1 MKKRNNIKFSKSNN
15 DAFDKIDL
23 KFPEHGRIGIQG
35 LTEIEAYDFSQ
46 ILLDFKKSTAGSI
59 WIDEEDV
66 LSYSKEQAEGYRKNK
81 IGLLLKNPRM
91 LISLSVLENVEYPLW
106 LKNDKDAEAKATK
119 ELTSLGLSSCRNQM
133 PYDLSKENLQ
143 KASLARAIAKD
154 SKVILANDP
163 FSFLSEESAK
173 EIAELL
179 KEESK
184 KRLIILECSKTSAI
198 NPYLD
203 FSIVYENK
211 SLISSIPLSESAE
224 SNIKTPNTK
233 HKDSLES
240 KHSFSIAWKNWT
252 RNKFLLSA
260 TILTSG
266 LAIAFSG
273 VYSLLKLKS
282 DTSLTADSIISQ
294 KEDYCSLSN
303 YYEIGDSKQSAFFSD
318 SNVDSLSKKFS
329 LPFLKVIQDY
339 TPAAYYE
346 DNPVFTERKYN
357 PDSADG
363 INESYFDLRNM
374 DYRYACLDS
383 REKLPSDYKLIAGRL
398 PEKDNEIRLTD
409 FQAEVLNYTSG
420 KRELS
425 PNSLLN
431 KKITLCNTNRKQILP
446 ELTITGVLDTVYD
459 SKDFKEFKDYC
470 LNQKTDISSNKVVK
484 DERNKLYNLKKD
496 SYINIFF
503 VSRNV
508 FEDLKKSY
516 CSHYYDNRTNNYF
529 ILDQKPWLPNDSE
542 SYNYEYLRDANKK
555 KIQLFQDSNYDSD
568 DFLSLSLQS
577 YIRGLKDADK
587 LDQERNIVIPK
598 KFLEQGATTD
608 FTYTGSPYDFFYD
621 FIRFPIHT
629 YSIDYYKN
637 AINEKEFDFETEA
650 LNYYKSLNTSVPSII
665 PEEDKP
671 KIYEQYLTK
680 VFEYGIPDYS
690 VPGESKAFSEIYSL
704 GRKRLSYY
712 RNYYKDSIFSERDFS
727 YQYNDKETNENKI
740 LPFRLSGLTLIST
753 NSKLRYPIRKE
764 ETLSK
769 IYYDGGATYSTVLT
783 PITNRTSLRELISRQ
798 SSRYSNHNLYLIR
811 NYSAYIEAANDKKQ
825 RLSTWFLIL
834 AVLSMIAAAIL
845 GFYFF
850 KVSLLILSIDAYY
863 QKCRGTT
870 ENEIRKEAIFSPLLT
885 FLSSFLLSIAFRY
898 IVNAILKSCLITGY
912 PAFLLLSPGYIQIL
926 ILLLLSL
933 LLAILT
939 SLPSLLDLKSK
950 VERN

>member
-1 MKKRNNIKFSKSNN
+1 MKKRNNIKFSKNNN
-15 DAFDKIDL
+15 DTFDKIDL

-35 LTEIEAYDFSQ
+35 LTEIEADDFSR
-46 ILLDFKKSTAGSI
+46 ILLGLKKSTAGSI

-91 LISLSVLENVEYPLW
+91 QISLSVLENVEYPLW

-133 PYDLSKENLQ
+133 PYNLSKENLQ
-143 KASLARAIAKD
+143 KASFARAIAKD

-184 KRLIILECSKTSAI
+184 KRLIILECSKASAI

-409 FQAEVLNYTSG
+409 FQAEVLSYTSG

-542 SYNYEYLRDANKK
+542 SYNYEYLRDANKQ

-577 YIRGLKDADK
+577 YIRGLKDAGK

-704 GRKRLSYY
+704 RRKRLSYY

-727 YQYNDKETNENKI
+727 YQYNDKETNENKL
-740 LPFRLSGLTLIST
+740 LPFKLSGLTLIST

-898 IVNAILKSCLITGY
+898 IVNAILKSCLITVY
-912 PAFLLLSPGYIQIL
+912 PAFLLLSPVYIQIL

>member
-1 MKKRNNIKFSKSNN
+1 MLG
-15 DAFDKIDL
+15 L
-23 KFPEHGRIGIQG
+23 KE
-35 LTEIEAYDFSQ
+35 
-46 ILLDFKKSTAGSI
+46 STAGSI
-59 WIDEEDV
+59 WIDGEDI
-66 LSYSKEQAEGYRKNK
+66 LSYSKEQAEEYRKDK
-81 IGLLLKNPRM
+81 IGLLLKNHRM
-91 LISLSVLENVEYPLW
+91 QMSLSVLENVEYPLW

-119 ELTSLGLSSCRNQM
+119 ELTSLGLSSCMKQM

-154 SKVILANDP
+154 SNVILANDP

-184 KRLIILECSKTSAI
+184 KRLIILECSKASAV
-198 NPYLD
+198 NQYLD

-240 KHSFSIAWKNWT
+240 RHSFSIAWKN
-252 RNKFLLSA
+252 RKNNKFLLSA

-266 LAIAFSG
+266 LALAFSG
-273 VYSLLKLKS
+273 VYSLLRLKS
-282 DTSLTADSIISQ
+282 DTSLTADSIIGQ

-303 YYEIGDSKQSAFFSD
+303 YYRIGDSKQYTFFSD

-357 PDSADG
+357 PDSSDG
-363 INESYFDLRNM
+363 INESYFDLGNM

-398 PEKDNEIRLTD
+398 PEKNNEIRLTD
-409 FQAEVLNYTSG
+409 FQVEVLSYTSG

-431 KKITLCNTNRKQILP
+431 KKITLCNTNRKKILP

-508 FEDLKKSY
+508 FENLKQSH
-516 CSHYYDNRTNNYF
+516 CSHYYDIRANNYF

-542 SYNYEYLRDANKK
+542 SYNYEYLREANKK

-577 YIRGLKDADK
+577 YIRGLKDAGK

-608 FTYTGSPYDFFYD
+608 FTYTGNPYDFFYD

-629 YSIDYYKN
+629 YSIDYYKNAINIDYYKN

-650 LNYYKSLNTSVPSII
+650 LNYYKSLNTSAPSII

-740 LPFRLSGLTLIST
+740 LPFRLSGLTLI
-753 NSKLRYPIRKE
+753 NNDPKLRYPIRKE

-811 NYSAYIEAANDKKQ
+811 NYSAYIAAASDKKQ

-834 AVLSMIAAAIL
+834 AVLSMIAAVIL
-845 GFYFF
+845 EFYFF
-850 KVSLLILSIDAYY
+850 KVNFLILSIDAYY

-870 ENEIRKEAIFSPLLT
+870 ENEIRKEAILAPLLT

-898 IVNAILKSCLITGY
+898 IVNALLKSCLITGY
-912 PAFLLLSPGYIQIL
+912 PEFMLLSPGYIQIL

-950 VERN
+950 VGRN

>member
-1 MKKRNNIKFSKSNN
+1 MKKRNSMKFSKNNN
-15 DAFDKIDL
+15 DTFDKIDL

-35 LTEIEAYDFSQ
+35 LTEIETYDFSR
-46 ILLDFKKSTAGSI
+46 ILLGFKKSTAGSI
-59 WIDEEDV
+59 WIDGEDI
-66 LSYSKEQAEGYRKNK
+66 LSYSKEQAEEYRRDK

-91 LISLSVLENVEYPLW
+91 QMLLSVLENVEYPLW

-119 ELTSLGLSSCRNQM
+119 ELTSLGLSSYRNQM

-154 SKVILANDP
+154 SKVIFANDP

-184 KRLIILECSKTSAI
+184 KRLIILECSKASAI
-198 NPYLD
+198 NQYLD
-203 FSIVYENK
+203 YSIVYENK
-211 SLISSIPLSESAE
+211 KLISSIPLSESAE

-233 HKDSLES
+233 HKGSLES
-240 KHSFSIAWKNWT
+240 KHSFSIAWKN
-252 RNKFLLSA
+252 RKNNKFLLSA

-266 LAIAFSG
+266 LALAFSG
-273 VYSLLKLKS
+273 VYSLLRLKS
-282 DTSLTADSIISQ
+282 DTSLTADSIIGQ

-303 YYEIGDSKQSAFFSD
+303 YCEIRDSKQSAYFSD

-339 TPAAYYE
+339 SPVAYYE
-346 DNPVFTERKYN
+346 DKPVFTERKYN
-357 PDSADG
+357 PDSSDG
-363 INESYFDLRNM
+363 INESYFDLGNM

-383 REKLPSDYKLIAGRL
+383 SERLPSDYKLIAGRL
-398 PEKDNEIRLTD
+398 PENDNEIRLTD
-409 FQAEVLNYTSG
+409 FQVEVLSYTSG

-425 PNSLLN
+425 PNSLLK

-446 ELTITGVLDTVYD
+446 ELTITGVLDTVYN

-508 FEDLKKSY
+508 FDDLKKSH
-516 CSHYYDNRTNNYF
+516 CSHYYDNRTNTYF

-542 SYNYEYLRDANKK
+542 SYNYEYLREANKK

-568 DFLSLSLQS
+568 DFLSLSLPS
-577 YIRGLKDADK
+577 YIRGLRDAGK

-608 FTYTGSPYDFFYD
+608 FTYTGNPYDFFYD

-650 LNYYKSLNTSVPSII
+650 LNYYKSLNTSAPSRI

-680 VFEYGIPDYS
+680 VFEYGFPDYS

-740 LPFRLSGLTLIST
+740 LPFRLSGLTLI
-753 NSKLRYPIRKE
+753 NNDSKLRYPIRKE

-783 PITNRTSLRELISRQ
+783 PITNRTTLRELISRQ
-798 SSRYSNHNLYLIR
+798 SRRYSNHNLYLIR
-811 NYSAYIEAANDKKQ
+811 NYSAYIAAASDKKQ

-834 AVLSMIAAAIL
+834 AILSMIAAVIL
-845 GFYFF
+845 EFYFF
-850 KVSLLILSIDAYY
+850 KVNLFILSIDAYY
-863 QKCRGTT
+863 QKCRCTT

-885 FLSSFLLSIAFRY
+885 FLSSFLISIVFRY
-898 IVNAILKSCLITGY
+898 IVNAILKSCLITVY
-912 PAFLLLSPGYIQIL
+912 PSFLLLSPGYIQIL

-939 SLPSLLDLKSK
+939 SLPSLLALKSK
-950 VERN
+950 VERK

>member
-409 FQAEVLNYTSG
+409 FQAEVLSYTSG

-811 NYSAYIEAANDKKQ
+811 NYSAYIEAANNKKQ

>member
-1 MKKRNNIKFSKSNN
+1 MKKRNNIKFSKNNN
-15 DAFDKIDL
+15 DTFDKIDL

-35 LTEIEAYDFSQ
+35 LTEIEADDFSR
-46 ILLDFKKSTAGSI
+46 ILLGFKKSTAGSI
-59 WIDEEDV
+59 WIEGEDI
-66 LSYSKEQAEGYRKNK
+66 LSYSKEQAEEYRRDK

-91 LISLSVLENVEYPLW
+91 QISLSVLENVEYPLW

-119 ELTSLGLSSCRNQM
+119 ELTSLGLSSYRNQM

-154 SKVILANDP
+154 SKVIFANDP

-184 KRLIILECSKTSAI
+184 KRLIILECSKASAI
-198 NPYLD
+198 NQYLD
-203 FSIVYENK
+203 YSIVYENK
-211 SLISSIPLSESAE
+211 KLISSIPLSESAE

-233 HKDSLES
+233 HKGSLES
-240 KHSFSIAWKNWT
+240 KHSFSIAWKN
-252 RNKFLLSA
+252 RKNNKFLLSA

-266 LAIAFSG
+266 LALAFSG
-273 VYSLLKLKS
+273 VYSLLRLKS
-282 DTSLTADSIISQ
+282 DTSLTADSIIGQ

-303 YYEIGDSKQSAFFSD
+303 YCEIRDSKQSAYFSD

-339 TPAAYYE
+339 APVAYYE
-346 DNPVFTERKYN
+346 DKPVFTERKYN

-363 INESYFDLRNM
+363 INESYFDLGNM

-383 REKLPSDYKLIAGRL
+383 SERLPSDYKLIAGRL
-398 PEKDNEIRLTD
+398 PENDNEIRLTD
-409 FQAEVLNYTSG
+409 FQVEVLSYTSG

-425 PNSLLN
+425 PNSLLK

-446 ELTITGVLDTVYD
+446 ELTITGVLDTVYN

-508 FEDLKKSY
+508 FDDLKKSH
-516 CSHYYDNRTNNYF
+516 CSHYYDNRTNTYF

-542 SYNYEYLRDANKK
+542 SYNYEYLREANKK

-568 DFLSLSLQS
+568 DFLSLSLPS
-577 YIRGLKDADK
+577 YIRGLRDAGK

-608 FTYTGSPYDFFYD
+608 FTYTGNPYDFFYD

-650 LNYYKSLNTSVPSII
+650 LNYYKSLNTSAPSRI

-740 LPFRLSGLTLIST
+740 LPFRLSGLTLI
-753 NSKLRYPIRKE
+753 NNDSKLRYPIRKE

-783 PITNRTSLRELISRQ
+783 PITNRTTLRELISRQ
-798 SSRYSNHNLYLIR
+798 SRRYSNHNLYLIR
-811 NYSAYIEAANDKKQ
+811 NYSAYIAAARDKKQ

-834 AVLSMIAAAIL
+834 AILSMIAAVIL
-845 GFYFF
+845 EFYFF
-850 KVSLLILSIDAYY
+850 KVNLFILSIDAYY

-870 ENEIRKEAIFSPLLT
+870 ENEIRKEAILAPLLT

-898 IVNAILKSCLITGY
+898 IVNALLKSCLITAY
-912 PAFLLLSPGYIQIL
+912 PEFLLLSPGYIQIL

-939 SLPSLLDLKSK
+939 SLPSLLALKSK

>member
-15 DAFDKIDL
+15 DTFDKIDL

-46 ILLDFKKSTAGSI
+46 ILLGFKKSTAGSI

-91 LISLSVLENVEYPLW
+91 QISLSVLENVEYPLW

-133 PYDLSKENLQ
+133 PYNLSKENLQ
-143 KASLARAIAKD
+143 KASFARAIAKD

-211 SLISSIPLSESAE
+211 SLISSIPLSESAV

-409 FQAEVLNYTSG
+409 FQAEVLSYTSG

-727 YQYNDKETNENKI
+727 YQYNDKETNENKL
-740 LPFRLSGLTLIST
+740 LPFKLSGLTLIST

-834 AVLSMIAAAIL
+834 AVLSMIAAVIL
-845 GFYFF
+845 EFYFF
-850 KVSLLILSIDAYY
+850 KVNLLILSIDAYY

-898 IVNAILKSCLITGY
+898 IVNAILKSCLITVY
-912 PAFLLLSPGYIQIL
+912 PEFRLLSPGYIQIL

>member
-1 MKKRNNIKFSKSNN
+1 MLG
-15 DAFDKIDL
+15 L
-23 KFPEHGRIGIQG
+23 KE
-35 LTEIEAYDFSQ
+35 
-46 ILLDFKKSTAGSI
+46 STAGSI
-59 WIDEEDV
+59 WIDGEDI
-66 LSYSKEQAEGYRKNK
+66 LSYSKEQAEEYRKDK
-81 IGLLLKNPRM
+81 IGLLLKNHRM
-91 LISLSVLENVEYPLW
+91 QMSLSVLENVEYPLW

-119 ELTSLGLSSCRNQM
+119 ELTSLGLSSCMKQM

-154 SKVILANDP
+154 SNVILANDP

-184 KRLIILECSKTSAI
+184 KRLIILECSKASAV
-198 NPYLD
+198 NQYLD

-240 KHSFSIAWKNWT
+240 RHSFSIAWKN
-252 RNKFLLSA
+252 RKNNKFLLSA

-266 LAIAFSG
+266 LALAFSG
-273 VYSLLKLKS
+273 VYSLLRLKS
-282 DTSLTADSIISQ
+282 DTSLTADSIIGQ

-303 YYEIGDSKQSAFFSD
+303 YYRIGDSKQYAFFSD

-357 PDSADG
+357 PDSSDG
-363 INESYFDLRNM
+363 INESYFDLGNM

-398 PEKDNEIRLTD
+398 PEKNNEIRLTD
-409 FQAEVLNYTSG
+409 FQVEVLSYTSG

-508 FEDLKKSY
+508 FENLKQSH
-516 CSHYYDNRTNNYF
+516 CSHYYDIRANNYF

-542 SYNYEYLRDANKK
+542 SYNYEYLREANKK

-577 YIRGLKDADK
+577 YIRGLKDAGK

-608 FTYTGSPYDFFYD
+608 FTYTGNPYDFFYD

-629 YSIDYYKN
+629 YSIDYYKNAINIDYYKN

-650 LNYYKSLNTSVPSII
+650 LNYYKSLNTSAPSII

-740 LPFRLSGLTLIST
+740 LPFRLSGLTLI
-753 NSKLRYPIRKE
+753 NNDSKLRYPIRKE

-811 NYSAYIEAANDKKQ
+811 NYSAYIAAASDKKQ

-834 AVLSMIAAAIL
+834 AVLSMIAAVIL
-845 GFYFF
+845 EFYFF
-850 KVSLLILSIDAYY
+850 KVNFLILSIDAYY

-870 ENEIRKEAIFSPLLT
+870 ENEIRKEAILAPLLT

-898 IVNAILKSCLITGY
+898 IVNVLLKSCLITGY
-912 PAFLLLSPGYIQIL
+912 PEFMLLSPGYIQIL

-950 VERN
+950 VGRN

>member
-1 MKKRNNIKFSKSNN
+1 
-15 DAFDKIDL
+15 
-23 KFPEHGRIGIQG
+23 
-35 LTEIEAYDFSQ
+35 
-46 ILLDFKKSTAGSI
+46 
-59 WIDEEDV
+59 
-66 LSYSKEQAEGYRKNK
+66 
-81 IGLLLKNPRM
+81 M
-91 LISLSVLENVEYPLW
+91 LLSVLENVEYPLW

-119 ELTSLGLSSCRNQM
+119 ELTSLGLSSYRNQM

-184 KRLIILECSKTSAI
+184 KRLIILECSKASAI
-198 NPYLD
+198 NQYLD
-203 FSIVYENK
+203 YSIVYENK
-211 SLISSIPLSESAE
+211 KLISSIPLSESAE

-233 HKDSLES
+233 HKGSLES
-240 KHSFSIAWKNWT
+240 KHSFSIAWKN
-252 RNKFLLSA
+252 RKNNKFLLSA

-266 LAIAFSG
+266 LALAFSG
-273 VYSLLKLKS
+273 VYSLLRLKS
-282 DTSLTADSIISQ
+282 DTSLTADSIIGQ

-303 YYEIGDSKQSAFFSD
+303 YCEIRDSKQSAYFSD

-339 TPAAYYE
+339 APVAYYE
-346 DNPVFTERKYN
+346 DKPVFTERKYN
-357 PDSADG
+357 PDSSDG
-363 INESYFDLRNM
+363 INESYFDLGNM

-409 FQAEVLNYTSG
+409 FQAEVLSYTSG

-431 KKITLCNTNRKQILP
+431 KKITLCNANRKQILP
-446 ELTITGVLDTVYD
+446 ELTITGVLDTVYN
-459 SKDFKEFKDYC
+459 SKGFKEFKDYC

-508 FEDLKKSY
+508 FDDLKKSH
-516 CSHYYDNRTNNYF
+516 CSHYYDNRTNTYF

-542 SYNYEYLRDANKK
+542 SYNYEYLREANKK

-568 DFLSLSLQS
+568 DFLSLSLPS
-577 YIRGLKDADK
+577 YIRGLRDAGK

-608 FTYTGSPYDFFYD
+608 FTYTGNPYDFFYD

-629 YSIDYYKN
+629 YSINYYKN

-740 LPFRLSGLTLIST
+740 LPFRLSGLTLI
-753 NSKLRYPIRKE
+753 NNDSKLRYPIRKE

-783 PITNRTSLRELISRQ
+783 PITNRTTLRELISRQ
-798 SSRYSNHNLYLIR
+798 SRRYSNHNLYLIR
-811 NYSAYIEAANDKKQ
+811 NYSAYIAAASNKKQ
-825 RLSTWFLIL
+825 RLCTWFLIL
-834 AVLSMIAAAIL
+834 AVLSMIAAVIL
-845 GFYFF
+845 EFYFF
-850 KVSLLILSIDAYY
+850 KVNFLILSIDAYY

-898 IVNAILKSCLITGY
+898 IVNAILKSCLITVY
-912 PAFLLLSPGYIQIL
+912 PSFLLLSPGYIQIL

-939 SLPSLLDLKSK
+939 SIPSLLDLKSK

>member
-1 MKKRNNIKFSKSNN
+1 M
-15 DAFDKIDL
+15 
-23 KFPEHGRIGIQG
+23 
-35 LTEIEAYDFSQ
+35 
-46 ILLDFKKSTAGSI
+46 
-59 WIDEEDV
+59 
-66 LSYSKEQAEGYRKNK
+66 
-81 IGLLLKNPRM
+81 
-91 LISLSVLENVEYPLW
+91 
-106 LKNDKDAEAKATK
+106 
-119 ELTSLGLSSCRNQM
+119 
-133 PYDLSKENLQ
+133 
-143 KASLARAIAKD
+143 
-154 SKVILANDP
+154 
-163 FSFLSEESAK
+163 
-173 EIAELL
+173 
-179 KEESK
+179 
-184 KRLIILECSKTSAI
+184 
-198 NPYLD
+198 
-203 FSIVYENK
+203 
-211 SLISSIPLSESAE
+211 
-224 SNIKTPNTK
+224 
-233 HKDSLES
+233 
-240 KHSFSIAWKNWT
+240 
-252 RNKFLLSA
+252 
-260 TILTSG
+260 
-266 LAIAFSG
+266 
-273 VYSLLKLKS
+273 
-282 DTSLTADSIISQ
+282 
-294 KEDYCSLSN
+294 
-303 YYEIGDSKQSAFFSD
+303 
-318 SNVDSLSKKFS
+318 
-329 LPFLKVIQDY
+329 
-339 TPAAYYE
+339 
-346 DNPVFTERKYN
+346 
-357 PDSADG
+357 
-363 INESYFDLRNM
+363 
-374 DYRYACLDS
+374 
-383 REKLPSDYKLIAGRL
+383 
-398 PEKDNEIRLTD
+398 
-409 FQAEVLNYTSG
+409 
-420 KRELS
+420 S

-650 LNYYKSLNTSVPSII
+650 LNYYKSLNTSAPSRI

-727 YQYNDKETNENKI
+727 YQYNDKETNENKL
-740 LPFRLSGLTLIST
+740 LPFKLSGLTLIST

-834 AVLSMIAAAIL
+834 AVLSMIAAVIL
-845 GFYFF
+845 EFYFF
-850 KVSLLILSIDAYY
+850 KVNLLILSIDAYY

-898 IVNAILKSCLITGY
+898 IVNAILKSCLITVY
-912 PAFLLLSPGYIQIL
+912 PEFRLLSPGYIQIL

>member
-1 MKKRNNIKFSKSNN
+1 MKKRNSMKFSKNNN
-15 DAFDKIDL
+15 DTFDKIDL

-35 LTEIEAYDFSQ
+35 LSEIEADDFSQ
-46 ILLDFKKSTAGSI
+46 ILLGFKKSTAGSI
-59 WIDEEDV
+59 WIDGEDI
-66 LSYSKEQAEGYRKNK
+66 LSYSKEQAEEYRRDK

-91 LISLSVLENVEYPLW
+91 QMLLSVLENVEYPLW

-119 ELTSLGLSSCRNQM
+119 ELTSLGLSSYRNQM

-184 KRLIILECSKTSAI
+184 KRLIILECSKASAI

-233 HKDSLES
+233 HKDTLES
-240 KHSFSIAWKNWT
+240 KHSFSIAWKN
-252 RNKFLLSA
+252 RKSNKFLLSA

-266 LAIAFSG
+266 LALAFSG
-273 VYSLLKLKS
+273 VYSLLRLKS
-282 DTSLTADSIISQ
+282 DTSLTADSILGQ

-303 YYEIGDSKQSAFFSD
+303 YCEIRDSKQSAYFSD

-339 TPAAYYE
+339 APVAYYE
-346 DNPVFTERKYN
+346 DKPVFTEKKYS
-357 PDSADG
+357 PDSSDG
-363 INESYFDLRNM
+363 IYESYFDLRNI

-409 FQAEVLNYTSG
+409 FQVEVLSYTSG

-425 PNSLLN
+425 PNSLIN

-484 DERNKLYNLKKD
+484 DERNKLYHLKND

-508 FEDLKKSY
+508 FENLKQSY
-516 CSHYYDNRTNNYF
+516 CSHYYDNRTNTYF

-542 SYNYEYLRDANKK
+542 SYNYEYLREANKK

-577 YIRGLKDADK
+577 YIRGLRDAGK

-650 LNYYKSLNTSVPSII
+650 LNYYKSLNTSAPSII

-740 LPFRLSGLTLIST
+740 LPFRLSGLTLI
-753 NSKLRYPIRKE
+753 NNDSKLRYPIRKE

-811 NYSAYIEAANDKKQ
+811 NYSAYIDAASNKKQ

-850 KVSLLILSIDAYY
+850 KVSLFILSIDAYY

-870 ENEIRKEAIFSPLLT
+870 ENEIRKEAILAPLLT

-898 IVNAILKSCLITGY
+898 IVNAILKSCLIAGY
-912 PAFLLLSPGYIQIL
+912 PSFRLLSPGYIQIL

-939 SLPSLLDLKSK
+939 SLPSLLALKSK

>member
-15 DAFDKIDL
+15 DTFDKIDL

-46 ILLDFKKSTAGSI
+46 ILLGFKKSTAGSI

-66 LSYSKEQAEGYRKNK
+66 LSYSKELAEGYRKNK

-91 LISLSVLENVEYPLW
+91 QISLSVLENVEYPLW

-133 PYDLSKENLQ
+133 PYNLSKENLQ
-143 KASLARAIAKD
+143 KASFARAIAKD

-184 KRLIILECSKTSAI
+184 KRLIILECSKASAI

-211 SLISSIPLSESAE
+211 SLISSIPLSESAV

-240 KHSFSIAWKNWT
+240 KHSFSIAWKN
-252 RNKFLLSA
+252 RKNNKFLLSA

-266 LAIAFSG
+266 LALAFSG
-273 VYSLLKLKS
+273 VYSLLRLKS
-282 DTSLTADSIISQ
+282 DTSLTADSIIGQ

-409 FQAEVLNYTSG
+409 FQAEVLSYTSG

-650 LNYYKSLNTSVPSII
+650 LNYYKSLNTSAPSRI

-727 YQYNDKETNENKI
+727 YQYNDKETNENKL
-740 LPFRLSGLTLIST
+740 LPFKLSGLTLIST

-834 AVLSMIAAAIL
+834 AVLSMIAAVIL
-845 GFYFF
+845 EFYFF
-850 KVSLLILSIDAYY
+850 KVNLLILSIDAYY

-898 IVNAILKSCLITGY
+898 IVNAILKSCLITVY
-912 PAFLLLSPGYIQIL
+912 PEFRLLSPGYIQIL

>member
-409 FQAEVLNYTSG
+409 FQAEVLSYTSG

-508 FEDLKKSY
+508 FDDLKKSY

>member
-409 FQAEVLNYTSG
+409 FQAEVLSYTSG

>member
-1 MKKRNNIKFSKSNN
+1 
-15 DAFDKIDL
+15 
-23 KFPEHGRIGIQG
+23 
-35 LTEIEAYDFSQ
+35 
-46 ILLDFKKSTAGSI
+46 
-59 WIDEEDV
+59 
-66 LSYSKEQAEGYRKNK
+66 
-81 IGLLLKNPRM
+81 
-91 LISLSVLENVEYPLW
+91 
-106 LKNDKDAEAKATK
+106 
-119 ELTSLGLSSCRNQM
+119 M
-133 PYDLSKENLQ
+133 PYNLSKENLQ
-143 KASLARAIAKD
+143 KASLVRAIAKD

-184 KRLIILECSKTSAI
+184 KRLIILECSKASAI
-198 NPYLD
+198 NQYLD

-224 SNIKTPNTK
+224 SNIKTPNAK
-233 HKDSLES
+233 HKSSLES
-240 KHSFSIAWKNWT
+240 KHSFSIAWKN
-252 RNKFLLSA
+252 RKNNKFLLSA

-266 LAIAFSG
+266 LALAFSG
-273 VYSLLKLKS
+273 VYSLLRLKS
-282 DTSLTADSIISQ
+282 DTSLTADSIIGQ
-294 KEDYCSLSN
+294 KDDYCSLSN
-303 YYEIGDSKQSAFFSD
+303 YYAIGNSKQSAYFSD

-346 DNPVFTERKYN
+346 NNPVFTETEFN
-357 PDSADG
+357 PDSSDG
-363 INESYFDLRNM
+363 IYESYFDLGNM
-374 DYRYACLDS
+374 SYRYACLDS

-409 FQAEVLNYTSG
+409 FQAEALSYTSG

-431 KKITLCNTNRKQILP
+431 KKITLCNTNKNRKQILP

-470 LNQKTDISSNKVVK
+470 LNHKTDISSNKVVR
-484 DERNKLYNLKKD
+484 DESNKLYELKHD
-496 SYINIFF
+496 SYSNIFF

-508 FEDLKKSY
+508 FEDLKKSHCY
-516 CSHYYDNRTNNYF
+516 HYYDTRTNNYF

-542 SYNYEYLRDANKK
+542 SYNYEYLREANKK

-577 YIRGLKDADK
+577 YIRELKDAGK

-637 AINEKEFDFETEA
+637 AINEKEFNFETEA
-650 LNYYKSLNTSVPSII
+650 LNYYKSLNTSAPSRI

-712 RNYYKDSIFSERDFS
+712 RNYYKDSIFSERDLS

-740 LPFRLSGLTLIST
+740 LPFRLSGLTLINT
-753 NSKLRYPIRKE
+753 DLKLRYPIRKE
-764 ETLSK
+764 ENLSK
-769 IYYDGGATYSTVLT
+769 IYYDGGATYSSILT
-783 PITNRTSLRELISRQ
+783 PITNRTSLRKLISRQ

-811 NYSAYIEAANDKKQ
+811 NFSAYIAAASNKKQ
-825 RLSTWFLIL
+825 RLCTWFLIL
-834 AVLSMIAAAIL
+834 AILSMIAAAIL
-845 GFYFF
+845 EFYFF
-850 KVSLLILSIDAYY
+850 KVNLLILSIDAYY

-898 IVNAILKSCLITGY
+898 IVNAILKSCLITVY
-912 PAFLLLSPGYIQIL
+912 PSFLLLSPGYIQIL

-939 SLPSLLDLKSK
+939 SIPSLLDLKSK

>member
-1 MKKRNNIKFSKSNN
+1 MKKRNNIKFSKNNN
-15 DAFDKIDL
+15 DTFDKIDL

-35 LTEIEAYDFSQ
+35 LSEIEAYDFSQ
-46 ILLDFKKSTAGSI
+46 ILLGLKKSTAGSI
-59 WIDEEDV
+59 WIDEEDI
-66 LSYSKEQAEGYRKNK
+66 LSYSKEQAEEYRKDK
-81 IGLLLKNPRM
+81 IGLLLKNHRM
-91 LISLSVLENVEYPLW
+91 QMSLSVLENVEYPLW

-119 ELTSLGLSSCRNQM
+119 ELTSLGLSSCMKQM

-154 SKVILANDP
+154 SNVILANDP

-184 KRLIILECSKTSAI
+184 KRLIILECSKASAI
-198 NPYLD
+198 NQYLD
-203 FSIVYENK
+203 YSIVYENK
-211 SLISSIPLSESAE
+211 KLISSIPLSESAE

-240 KHSFSIAWKNWT
+240 RHSFSIAWKN
-252 RNKFLLSA
+252 RKNNKFLLSA

-266 LAIAFSG
+266 LALAFSG
-273 VYSLLKLKS
+273 VYSLLRLKS
-282 DTSLTADSIISQ
+282 DTSLTADSIIGQ

-303 YYEIGDSKQSAFFSD
+303 YYRIGDSKQYAFFSD

-357 PDSADG
+357 PDSSDG
-363 INESYFDLRNM
+363 INESYFNLGDM

-398 PEKDNEIRLTD
+398 PEKNNEIRLTD
-409 FQAEVLNYTSG
+409 FQVEVLSYTSG

-508 FEDLKKSY
+508 FENLKQSH
-516 CSHYYDNRTNNYF
+516 CSHYYDIRANNYF

-542 SYNYEYLRDANKK
+542 SYNYEYLREANKK

-577 YIRGLKDADK
+577 YIRGLKDAGK

-608 FTYTGSPYDFFYD
+608 FTYTGNPYDFFYD

-650 LNYYKSLNTSVPSII
+650 LNYYKSLNTSAPSII

-740 LPFRLSGLTLIST
+740 FPFRLSGLTLI
-753 NSKLRYPIRKE
+753 NNDSKLRYPIRKE

-811 NYSAYIEAANDKKQ
+811 NYSAYIAAASDKKQ

-834 AVLSMIAAAIL
+834 AVLSMIAAVIL
-845 GFYFF
+845 EFYFF
-850 KVSLLILSIDAYY
+850 KVNFLILSIDAYY

-870 ENEIRKEAIFSPLLT
+870 ENEIRKEAILAPLLT

-898 IVNAILKSCLITGY
+898 IVNVLLKSCLITGY
-912 PAFLLLSPGYIQIL
+912 PEFMLLSPGYIQIL

-950 VERN
+950 VGRN